1 MGMNRNEKEQAGL
14 IAESVELSKTMA
26 LMIYGFGRSVT
37 MMSFKP
43 KQAAAQFM
51 QASEQLNLLSNQTFA
66 LAERIIEWDER
77 KVLVA
82 GKTLVDVHNKPL
94 ES

>member
-43 KQAAAQFM
+43 KNAAAHMM
-51 QASEQLNLLSNQTFA
+51 QASEELKQLSEQAFQ

-77 KVLVA
+77 KIHVA
-82 GKTLVDVHNKPL
+82 GKALVDANNKPL
-94 ES
+94 NS